1 MSKKKPEFVLTN
13 SEKKKIFSAM
23 DEVYE
28 AIDAKLWPA
37 IVQIADEETSEKL
50 KKIFA
55 DGRCEKGLQMLYDI
69 RFATHQGEDWD
80 PNEAKKS

>member
-37 IVQIADEETSEKL
+37 IVQIEDEETSEKL

-55 DGRCEKGLQMLYDI
+55 DGRCEKGLQMLYDV
-69 RFATHQGEDWD
+69 RFATHQGEAWD
-80 PNEAKKS
+80 LNEK

>member
-13 SEKKKIFSAM
+13 SEKKKIFSLL
-23 DEVYE
+23 DEIYE
-28 AIDAKLWPA
+28 VLDAKLWPA

-69 RFATHQGEDWD
+69 RFATHQGEVWD
-80 PNEAKKS
+80 PNEK

>member
-23 DEVYE
+23 DEVYN

-37 IVQIADEETSEKL
+37 LVQIADEETSEKL

-55 DGRCEKGLQMLYDI
+55 DGRCEKGLCMLYDI
-69 RFATHQGEDWD
+69 RNAAHQGEDWD

>member
-28 AIDAKLWPA
+28 SIDAKLWPA

-69 RFATHQGEDWD
+69 RFATHQGEVWD
-80 PNEAKKS
+80 PNEKRD

>member
-13 SEKKKIFSAM
+13 SEKKKIFSLL
-23 DEVYE
+23 DEIYE
-28 AIDAKLWPA
+28 VLDAKLWPA
-37 IVQIADEETSEKL
+37 LAQIGDEETSDKL

-55 DGRCEKGLQMLYDI
+55 DGRCEKGLQMIYDI
-69 RFATHQGEDWD
+69 RFATHQGEAWD